1 MTMNDVFIC
10 DAIRTPVGKYGGSL
24 SAIRADDMAAIPIKT
39 LLERNDQ
46 IDPAAFDDVLMGCAN
61 QAGEDNRNIARMAL
75 LLAGM
80 PETVPGVTVN
90 RLCSSGMEAIGMA
103 ARAIK
108 AGEAEL
114 MIAGGAENM
123 SRSPLVMPKATQAFS
138 RNAEIYDSTIGWRFV
153 NEKFQKKY
161 GTDPLI
167 CTAENLATEFNIS
180 REDQD
185 QFAHNSQLKTTDA
198 QQNGALA
205 REIIP
210 VSIPQRKGNA
220 VIFEKDEHP
229 RLTSLEK
236 LATLNPVYGPGTT
249 VTAGNASGIND
260 GAAAVIVA
268 SEAAVKKFNLKPKV
282 RILGAQ
288 AAGVP
293 PRTMGIGPVPATNK
307 LLKRLGM
314 TLDQM
319 DIIELNEAFAAQ
331 SLACIREFGL
341 IDDDPRLNPLGGA
354 IALGHPLGMSGARLV
369 TTAIYQ
375 LQNSNSKYAL
385 CTMCVG
391 VGQGLSMILEKV

>member
-1 MTMNDVFIC
+1 MTDVFIC
-10 DAIRTPVGKYGGSL
+10 DAIRTPVGKYGGGL
-24 SAIRADDMAAIPIKT
+24 SAVRADDLAAIPIKT
-39 LLERNDQ
+39 LLERNQQ
-46 IDPAAFDDVLMGCAN
+46 IEAVAFDDVLMGCAN

-80 PETVPGVTVN
+80 PESVPGVTIN

-114 MIAGGAENM
+114 IIAGGAESM
-123 SRSPLVMPKATQAFS
+123 SRSPFVMPKHTSAFS

-167 CTAENLATEFNIS
+167 CTAENLAAEFSIS

-185 QFAHNSQLKTTDA
+185 RFAHNSQLKTAEA

-210 VSIPQRKGNA
+210 VSIPQRKGDP

-236 LATLNPVYGPGTT
+236 LVTLNPVYGPGTT

-268 SEAAVKKFNLKPKV
+268 SEAAVKRFNLTPKV
-282 RILGAQ
+282 RVLGTQ

-314 TLDQM
+314 SLDQM

-331 SLACIREFGL
+331 SLACTRSLGMD
-341 IDDDPRLNPLGGA
+341 DDDPRLNPLGGA

-369 TTAIYQ
+369 TTAVYQ
-375 LQNSNSKYAL
+375 LQNKTSKYAL

-391 VGQGLSMILEKV
+391 VGQGVSMVLEKV

>member
-1 MTMNDVFIC
+1 MNDVFIC
-10 DAIRTPVGKYGGSL
+10 DAIRTPVGKYGGAL
-24 SAIRADDMAAIPIKT
+24 SAIRADDLAAIPIKI
-39 LLERNDQ
+39 LLERNNQ
-46 IDPAAFDDVLMGCAN
+46 IDPVAFDDVLMGCAN

-75 LLAGM
+75 LLAGI
-80 PETVPGVTVN
+80 PESVPGVTVN

-153 NEKFQKKY
+153 NNKFQEKY

-167 CTAENLATEFNIS
+167 CTAENLATGFRIS

-185 QFAHNSQLKTTDA
+185 RFAHNSQIKTAEA

-205 REIIP
+205 QEIIP
-210 VSIPQRKGNA
+210 VSIPQRKGDPI
-220 VIFEKDEHP
+220 IFEKDEHP

-236 LATLNPVYGPGTT
+236 LASLNPVYGPGTT

-268 SEAAVKKFNLKPKV
+268 SEAAVKKFNLTPKA
-282 RILGAQ
+282 RILGTQ

-314 TLDQM
+314 SLDQM

-331 SLACIREFGL
+331 SLACIREFGMA
-341 IDDDPRLNPLGGA
+341 DDDPRLNPLGGA

-391 VGQGLSMILEKV
+391 VGQGLSMVLEKV

>member
-1 MTMNDVFIC
+1 MNDVFIC

-24 SAIRADDMAAIPIKT
+24 SAIRADDLAAIPIKT

-46 IDPAAFDDVLMGCAN
+46 IEPAAFDDVLMGCAN

-185 QFAHNSQLKTTDA
+185 QFAHNSQLKTADA

-268 SEAAVKKFNLKPKV
+268 SEAAVKKFNLTPKV
-282 RILGAQ
+282 RILGTQ

>member
-1 MTMNDVFIC
+1 MNDVFIC

-24 SAIRADDMAAIPIKT
+24 SAIRADDLAAIPIKT

-46 IDPAAFDDVLMGCAN
+46 IEPAAFDDVIMGCAN

-80 PETVPGVTVN
+80 PESVPGVTVN
-90 RLCSSGMEAIGMA
+90 RLCSSGIEAIGMA

-123 SRSPLVMPKATQAFS
+123 SRSPLVMPKATEAFS
-138 RNAEIYDSTIGWRFV
+138 RNVEIYDSTIGWRFV
-153 NEKFQKKY
+153 NNKFQEKY

-167 CTAENLATEFNIS
+167 CTAENLATEFRIS

-185 QFAHNSQLKTTDA
+185 RFAHNSQLKTAEA

-210 VSIPQRKGNA
+210 VSIPQRKGDP
-220 VIFEKDEHP
+220 ICFEMDEHP

-236 LATLNPVYGPGTT
+236 LASLNPVYGPGAT

-268 SEAAVKKFNLKPKV
+268 SEAAVKKFNLTPKA
-282 RILGAQ
+282 RILGTL

-314 TLDQM
+314 RLDQM

-331 SLACIREFGL
+331 SLACIREFGMA
-341 IDDDPRLNPLGGA
+341 DDDPRLNPLGGA

-375 LQNSNSKYAL
+375 LQNSNSTYAL

>member
-1 MTMNDVFIC
+1 MNDVFIC
-10 DAIRTPVGKYGGSL
+10 DAIRTPVGKYGGAL
-24 SAIRADDMAAIPIKT
+24 SAIRADDLAAIPIKI
-39 LLERNDQ
+39 LLERNAE
-46 IDPAAFDDVLMGCAN
+46 IDPAAFDDVIMGCAN

-80 PETVPGVTVN
+80 PESVPGVTVN

-108 AGEAEL
+108 AGEAAL

-153 NEKFQKKY
+153 NDKFQQKY

-167 CTAENLATEFNIS
+167 CTAENLATEFKIS

-185 QFAHNSQLKTTDA
+185 RFAHNSQLKTAEA

-210 VSIPQRKGNA
+210 VSIPQRKGDP
-220 VIFEKDEHP
+220 VRFEKDEHP

-236 LATLNPVYGPGTT
+236 LASLNPVYGPGTT

-268 SEAAVKKFNLKPKV
+268 SEAAVKKFNLTPKV
-282 RILGAQ
+282 RILGTQ

-314 TLDQM
+314 RLDQM

-341 IDDDPRLNPLGGA
+341 ADDDPRLNPLGGA

-375 LQNSNSKYAL
+375 LQNSNSKFAL

-391 VGQGLSMILEKV
+391 VGQGLSMVLEKV

>member
-1 MTMNDVFIC
+1 MNDVFIC

-185 QFAHNSQLKTTDA
+185 QFAHNSQLKTADA

-268 SEAAVKKFNLKPKV
+268 SEAAVKKFNLTPKV
-282 RILGAQ
+282 RILGTQ

>member
-1 MTMNDVFIC
+1 MTDVFIC
-10 DAIRTPVGKYGGSL
+10 DAKRTPVGKYGGGL
-24 SAIRADDMAAIPIKT
+24 SAVRADDLAAIPIKT
-39 LLERNDQ
+39 LLERNQQ
-46 IDPAAFDDVLMGCAN
+46 IEAAAFDDVLMGCAN

-80 PETVPGVTVN
+80 PESVPGVTIN

-114 MIAGGAENM
+114 IIAGGAESM
-123 SRSPLVMPKATQAFS
+123 SRSPFVMPKHTSAFS
-138 RNAEIYDSTIGWRFV
+138 RQAEIYDSTIGWRFV

-167 CTAENLATEFNIS
+167 CTAENLAAEFSIS

-185 QFAHNSQLKTTDA
+185 RFAHNSQLKTAEA

-210 VSIPQRKGNA
+210 VSIPQRKGDP

-268 SEAAVKKFNLKPKV
+268 SEAAVKRFNLTPKV
-282 RILGAQ
+282 RVLGTQ

-314 TLDQM
+314 SLDQM

-331 SLACIREFGL
+331 SLACTRSFGMA
-341 IDDDPRLNPLGGA
+341 DDDPRLNPLGGA

-369 TTAIYQ
+369 TTAVYQ

-391 VGQGLSMILEKV
+391 VGQGVSMVLEKV